1 MTKTIKLN
9 HATLTLNEYGEYQG
23 KVNIWGKE
31 AELFIDTELEE
42 ESIILLANEK
52 LDWVIEN
59 RSKILDCFLEETAHY
74 IDVINDAILRGE
86 FERETPITES
96 DFLEATFVHS
106 LWISL
111 LDEEDTGINIDLELE
126 PDYLYGHLACIEVEH
141 DYSLL
146 FGGING

>member
-1 MTKTIKLN
+1 MTKTLKLN

-23 KVNIWGKE
+23 KVTIWGKE
-31 AELFIDTELEE
+31 AELFIDTKLEE

-59 RSKILDCFLEETAHY
+59 RSKILACFLEETAHY

-86 FERETPITES
+86 FESDNPITEN
-96 DFLEATFVHS
+96 DFLDATFINNLWLS
-106 LWISL
+106 LF
-111 LDEEDTGINIDLELE
+111 DEKASITIDLEQE